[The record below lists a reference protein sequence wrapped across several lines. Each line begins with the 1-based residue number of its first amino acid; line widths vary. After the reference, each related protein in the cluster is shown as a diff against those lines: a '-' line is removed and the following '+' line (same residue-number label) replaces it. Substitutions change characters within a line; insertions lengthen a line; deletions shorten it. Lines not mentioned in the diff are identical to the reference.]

1 VNANDIALAVRRY
14 HEAWAELDEASRLAA
29 LEAFWAEDGV
39 YIDPEVPEGVIG
51 RRALSDQITASH
63 EEMPGLTIT
72 ASSELAVLSSRA
84 WYRWTA
90 KTGDGEEFSG
100 TDFIELAQDGRIQ
113 RVTNFFD
120 EDPATEE

>member
-1 VNANDIALAVRRY
+1 MDANEVAVAVRRY
-14 HEAWAELDEASRLAA
+14 HDAWAEKDEAHRLPGMD
-29 LEAFWAEDGV
+29 AFWAEDGV
-39 YIDPEVPEGVIG
+39 YIDQDVPEGVIG
-51 RRALSDQITASH
+51 RRALSDQITSSH

-72 ASSELAVLSSRA
+72 ASTELAVLSSRA

-90 KTGDGEEFSG
+90 KTDDGEEFSG

-120 EDPATEE
+120 ED